1 MNKIFFIAKKEW
13 ATYFKLPI
21 AYIVLVL
28 TLCIFNVFFY
38 LIIEQNREASL
49 GNVFQVMEFIFVF
62 LVPLL
67 TMRLFSEEKSSGTM
81 EFLMT
86 APISNTAI
94 VLGKYF
100 GILLL
105 FSVMIATTSVYYVIM
120 EYFGQPDRLTTAT
133 GFLGIWLEGALF
145 IAIGMMTSAWTRNQI
160 VAAMSSYSILFFL
173 YFSILF
179 SQNVDGPVKIIIQQ
193 LSTMKHLENFIAG
206 IIHPAD
212 ITYYLTGIVFCLLI
226 TRLSIEN
233 RLSE

>member
-13 ATYFKLPI
+13 ATYFKSPI

-105 FSVMIATTSVYYVIM
+105 FSVMVAMTSVYYVIM

-179 SQNVDGPVKIIIQQ
+179 SQNLKGPVNTIIQQ
-193 LSTMKHLENFIAG
+193 LSTMKHLENFITG

-233 RLSE
+233 RLVE